1 MSEVLDNLV
10 REDST
15 FSEAKFKA
23 KVDNVYI
30 KLYTGVMK
38 QDLENIRHFLSE
50 DVYEKYSKIIKQLQ
64 AANQIQVYDELNV
77 SDTNITNIEEFDDRF
92 EITVR
97 LLTKYL
103 DYKITKDTKK
113 YICGDR
119 DVRKEKYVTLRFSK
133 IKNAKALG
141 NARRCTGC
149 GANIDLNKNGVC
161 EYCGSVYVL
170 KDYDWVLDEIND

>member
-1 MSEVLDNLV
+1 MSEVLDNLI

-38 QDLENIRHFLSE
+38 QDLENIRHFLSD
-50 DVYEKYSKIIKQLQ
+50 DVYEKYSSKIKQLQ

-77 SDTNITNIEEFDDRF
+77 SDTNIINIEELDDRF

-103 DYKITKDTKK
+103 DYKITKDTKQ
-113 YICGDR
+113 YISGDR
-119 DVRKEKYVTLRFSK
+119 DVRVEKYVNLKFSK
-133 IKNAKALG
+133 IKNAKSLG

-170 KDYDWVLDEIND
+170 KDYDWVLDEIKD